1 MLIGSKG
8 NVKSIESHTGITFAP
23 LRTSKSWPRGNRIAF
38 AKEGI
43 NVATPTVVRTVLFAL
58 AIVALGFVPGV
69 SGADA
74 PSAKGKG
81 DFMMNGNVRTF
92 SFKAIT
98 RHNGVV
104 TGRAKVHNLAT
115 GTVVDM
121 TIDCL
126 DFVAPNTVLVS
137 GTIKKS
143 NVSNLVGQTGLF
155 QAQDNGKGSD
165 KAHDKGKRS
174 DEALDKGKGSD
185 EADDNGKDGDEA
197 DDNGKGSDSQPDTIS
212 LLFPFPA
219 DSSNCLSDLTLD
231 TFPLDHGNIKV
242 RP

>member
-1 MLIGSKG
+1 M
-8 NVKSIESHTGITFAP
+8 
-23 LRTSKSWPRGNRIAF
+23 
-38 AKEGI
+38 
-43 NVATPTVVRTVLFAL
+43 ATPTVVRAVLFAL
-58 AIVALGFVPGV
+58 ATVALGFVPGV
-69 SGADA
+69 SGADS

-92 SFKAIT
+92 SFKAIK

-121 TIDCL
+121 AIDCL
-126 DFVAPNTVLVS
+126 NFVAPNTVLVS

-165 KAHDKGKRS
+165 KAHDKGK
-174 DEALDKGKGSD
+174 GSD

-197 DDNGKGSDSQPDTIS
+197 DDNVKGSDSQPDTIS

-219 DSSNCLSDLTLD
+219 DSTNCRSDLTLD